1 LKKFVNKCKL
11 TYPLLSD
18 ESHIILKKFGVW
30 GVKKMYGREHEGII
44 RRTIVLDKNNVVIHT
59 FPKVSPKGHADE
71 VARAI
76 GV

>member
-1 LKKFVNKCKL
+1 MNKCKL

-30 GVKKMYGREHEGII
+30 GIKKMYGREYEGII
-44 RRTIVLDKNNVVIHT
+44 RRTIVLDENNIVTHT
-59 FPKVSPKGHADE
+59 FPKVSPKGHAKE
-71 VARAI
+71 VAKTI

>member
-1 LKKFVNKCKL
+1 LKKFVVKCGL

-18 ESHIILKKFGVW
+18 ENHIILKKLGVW
-30 GVKKMYGREHEGII
+30 GVKKMYGRQDEGII
-44 RRTIVLDKNNVVIHT
+44 RRTIVLDQNNVVTHT

-71 VARAI
+71 VAKAI